1 MIPKFGVSSK
11 WKEDWEGMVT
21 EDSGIDDKT
30 SFGKIEKLSHGRSRG
45 PYKRN
50 NLDTPRFRKLWL
62 DKVPKSI

>member
-1 MIPKFGVSSK
+1 
-11 WKEDWEGMVT
+11 MVT
-21 EDSGIDDKT
+21 EDSGIDDET